1 MNEIIAKKIEE
12 MAVYLAKNSSSRSVP
27 YFVYKVKEPEGIEE
41 HIQRLEQEKSMKWF
55 ISRLDIVI
63 KYFCCIYTS
72 VVKGDVLKWNLKE
85 WFV

>member
-41 HIQRLEQEKSMKWF
+41 HIQRLREGKN
-55 ISRLDIVI
+55 IV
-63 KYFCCIYTS
+63 
-72 VVKGDVLKWNLKE
+72 
-85 WFV
+85 